1 MLELKKQKIERQ
13 ILWSDRL
20 CIPISKAG
28 TVGSILLKANPSMF
42 LTREM
47 LVPRPRRGPL
57 ALSCFSLR
65 KVQFQG
71 VRCLYRFII
80 PDFVSDY
87 LLYNASDK
95 AAHTSNTATQ
105 HKRPD
110 CAHHHHY
117 CTTDK

>member
-47 LVPRPRRGPL
+47 LVPLDWQWEASLLLPLSGMFLRPTPGPTWYVRGSAVPL
-57 ALSCFSLR
+57 
-65 KVQFQG
+65 G
-71 VRCLYRFII
+71 
-80 PDFVSDY
+80 
-87 LLYNASDK
+87 
-95 AAHTSNTATQ
+95 
-105 HKRPD
+105 
-110 CAHHHHY
+110 
-117 CTTDK
+117 